1 MRRII
6 PLALVSI
13 LYLALMLYS
22 EVPVYVDPILPNG
35 WEAQTSLGFF
45 FTLLLIVM
53 ISKGYD
59 IIIINLKKYISHL
72 GNLSW
77 EIFLV
82 QMVLIGSGVLDYVS
96 SRLFRASLFKL
107 GFKVCA
113 ALVITLSFAELYNW
127 FLNSVI
133 RIKK

>member
-1 MRRII
+1 
-6 PLALVSI
+6 
-13 LYLALMLYS
+13 
-22 EVPVYVDPILPNG
+22 
-35 WEAQTSLGFF
+35 
-45 FTLLLIVM
+45 M

-59 IIIINLKKYISHL
+59 IISINLKKYISHL
-72 GNLSW
+72 GKLSW

-96 SRLFRASLFKL
+96 SRLFRASLFKCI
-107 GFKVCA
+107 GFKVFA
-113 ALVITLSFAELYNW
+113 ALVITLSFVELYNW